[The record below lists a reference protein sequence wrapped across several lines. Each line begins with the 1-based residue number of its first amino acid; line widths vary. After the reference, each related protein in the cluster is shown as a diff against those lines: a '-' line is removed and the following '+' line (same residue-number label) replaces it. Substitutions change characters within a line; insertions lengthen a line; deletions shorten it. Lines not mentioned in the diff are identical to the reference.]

1 MKIACLLVAAPVL
14 CVAADANALTAAEKK
29 AGWELLFDGKTMNG
43 WEAIDKKTPAGDSWT
58 IEDGTLKSVAKPKL
72 REDLF
77 TAKKYGDF
85 ELVFEWK
92 VSKNGNS
99 GLKYRV
105 QDRFYVNERRMREFG
120 KFENL
125 ANDAI
130 RTRATKRE
138 EATQEYVVGF
148 EYQVIDNGGHP
159 DARRGG
165 YYQAGALYGMIP
177 PVKAAEKPVGEWNQA
192 RVVVRGMKV
201 EHWLNGEKVVDGE
214 LNSAAAL
221 EKTAQRWT
229 TESPIYKALAGQP
242 VKECPITL
250 QNHGDEA
257 WFRGI
262 KIRALR

>member
-192 RVVVRGMKV
+192 AERGESGGWGIEFRGGV
-201 EHWLNGEKVVDGE
+201 GEDG
-214 LNSAAAL
+214 AAL
-221 EKTAQRWT
+221 DNGVADLQG
-229 TESPIYKALAGQP
+229 AGGAAGEGVSDHAAEP
-242 VKECPITL
+242 
-250 QNHGDEA
+250 
-257 WFRGI
+257 RG
-262 KIRALR
+262 RGVVPGH